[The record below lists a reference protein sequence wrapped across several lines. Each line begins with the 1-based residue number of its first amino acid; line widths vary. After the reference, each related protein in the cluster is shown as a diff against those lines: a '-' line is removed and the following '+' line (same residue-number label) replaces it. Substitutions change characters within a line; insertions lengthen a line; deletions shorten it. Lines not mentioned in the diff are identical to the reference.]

1 MRLGCLE
8 FSRPL
13 NTRKLSKSIWASH
26 HYSIN
31 LSDSVF
37 ARHLLLHAEHLVV
50 KEIEY
55 QFSWI
60 QFNEGDILIV
70 CDSLINDQL

>member
-1 MRLGCLE
+1 MRVGCLE

-13 NTRKLSKSIWASH
+13 NIRKLSKSIWAYH

-31 LSDSVF
+31 LLDLVF

-50 KEIEY
+50 KEMEY
-55 QFSWI
+55 QFLCI
-60 QFNEGDILIV
+60 QFNEGDILTSVI
-70 CDSLINDQL
+70 L